1 MDVWFDSGSSWA
13 GTLLERGIQYPADL
27 YLEGSDQY
35 RGWFNSSLIVSLA
48 SMGKAPYKTVVSH
61 GWVLD
66 EHGEQM
72 HKSKGNGVDPTKI
85 ANVYGSDILR
95 LWVATVDY
103 QQDVRIGENLIK
115 QVSEQYRKV
124 RNTLKF
130 ISWNLVDYDPNNKEV
145 SYEKED
151 LYILNKL
158 HQVVNNTIAF
168 FDKYD
173 FASAMSEIMTFM
185 SADLSSFY
193 LDIAKDVLY
202 CDGKDSIR
210 RKTMQSVLFEIGDT
224 LLRVLNPVLPFTMD
238 ELNKNLPGKRKEN
251 VQYLDYP
258 TVKPVDD
265 NVLEE
270 YEVFKSLRTDV
281 LKALE
286 DARANKV
293 IGSAQ
298 EAFVA
303 VKFNDNN
310 SPEAKLFAE
319 LDPKHAASLFVVSEI
334 RALDNSSNDY
344 ELAKIEVKHHTGH
357 FCERCWNYEDDAE
370 IQEDGTYLCKR
381 CAKVVK

>member
-1 MDVWFDSGSSWA
+1 
-13 GTLLERGIQYPADL
+13 
-27 YLEGSDQY
+27 
-35 RGWFNSSLIVSLA
+35 
-48 SMGKAPYKTVVSH
+48 MGKAPYKTVVSH

-115 QVSEQYRKV
+115 QVSEQYRKI

-158 HQVVNNTIAF
+158 HQVVNNTINF

-210 RKTMQSVLFEIGDT
+210 RKTMQLVL
-224 LLRVLNPVLPFTMD
+224 V
-238 ELNKNLPGKRKEN
+238 
-251 VQYLDYP
+251 
-258 TVKPVDD
+258 
-265 NVLEE
+265 
-270 YEVFKSLRTDV
+270 
-281 LKALE
+281 
-286 DARANKV
+286 
-293 IGSAQ
+293 
-298 EAFVA
+298 
-303 VKFNDNN
+303 
-310 SPEAKLFAE
+310 
-319 LDPKHAASLFVVSEI
+319 
-334 RALDNSSNDY
+334 
-344 ELAKIEVKHHTGH
+344 
-357 FCERCWNYEDDAE
+357 
-370 IQEDGTYLCKR
+370 
-381 CAKVVK
+381 